1 MSRLIVKAVQT
12 GSEKKQFFKLPW
24 SLYRGDPNWVPP
36 LRANQWH
43 LLNYRPHPFY
53 EDGEILVSTV
63 TERLKYRNVRANPA
77 VSFAVVDPERPLRYL
92 EVRGTVDLRDD
103 PDNVV
108 RDAIASKHGFADGGA
123 FDPPGSTRV
132 SLVIRPSR
140 VIEH

>member
-1 MSRLIVKAVQT
+1 MIPASYEDLLVA
-12 GSEKKQFFKLPW
+12 
-24 SLYRGDPNWVPP
+24 PNTAI
-36 LRANQWH
+36 LAT
-43 LLNYRPHPFY
+43 LLADGTPQASPVWFLY